1 MHWKIFLQRQNLN
14 VYARC
19 KCIFCNNK
27 TSMFMCCIASYIA
40 LQGPS
45 YAGWKSTL
53 IHWGAWRGVECRIG
67 KDQRRLEWRMEKD
80 KSTTKHTHM
89 RSLFCSDLSN
99 NLIELKLGGFI
110 RQTDIKSPD
119 DIIPKQC
126 SAVLCAVQLSTRK
139 IDFMQGINCH
149 EGGGQGG
156 RLSTL
161 DIHSWQPFL
170 INW

>member
-1 MHWKIFLQRQNLN
+1 MAHGKRQIHH
-14 VYARC
+14 
-19 KCIFCNNK
+19 KK
-27 TSMFMCCIASYIA
+27 TH
-40 LQGPS
+40 
-45 YAGWKSTL
+45 KT
-53 IHWGAWRGVECRIG
+53 
-67 KDQRRLEWRMEKD
+67 
-80 KSTTKHTHM
+80 HTHM

-99 NLIELKLGGFI
+99 NLIELKLGGFF

-126 SAVLCAVQLSTRK
+126 SAVLCAVQLSKRK

-156 RLSTL
+156 GLSTL

-170 INW
+170 IN

>member
-1 MHWKIFLQRQNLN
+1 MAHGKRQIHH
-14 VYARC
+14 
-19 KCIFCNNK
+19 KK
-27 TSMFMCCIASYIA
+27 TH
-40 LQGPS
+40 
-45 YAGWKSTL
+45 KT
-53 IHWGAWRGVECRIG
+53 
-67 KDQRRLEWRMEKD
+67 
-80 KSTTKHTHM
+80 HTHM

-99 NLIELKLGGFI
+99 NLIELKLGGFF

-156 RLSTL
+156 ADYQHWIFTL
-161 DIHSWQPFL
+161 GNLF
-170 INW
+170 